1 MLGPVRP
8 GSVMITVAGPFHLIF
23 GPAPPGVGVLDG
35 VVLPKECSPESGV
48 VVGLD
53 YCYGCLLLQVK
64 LLLHSFTGCELCC
77 GEVVVHE
84 DAGHAGLNSH
94 CPLGSTVALD
104 VGAVVDLRD
113 HIADCSGQLFGH
125 WFVWLRPLC

>member
-1 MLGPVRP
+1 MAWCCRR
-8 GSVMITVAGPFHLIF
+8 SA
-23 GPAPPGVGVLDG
+23 
-35 VVLPKECSPESGV
+35 PESGV

-53 YCYGCLLLQVK
+53 HCYGCLLLQVK
-64 LLLHSFTGCELCC
+64 LLLRSFTGCELCD

-94 CPLGSTVALD
+94 CPLGSAVALD

-113 HIADCSGQLFGH
+113 RIADCSGQLFRH
-125 WFVWLRPLC
+125 WLVWLRLLR